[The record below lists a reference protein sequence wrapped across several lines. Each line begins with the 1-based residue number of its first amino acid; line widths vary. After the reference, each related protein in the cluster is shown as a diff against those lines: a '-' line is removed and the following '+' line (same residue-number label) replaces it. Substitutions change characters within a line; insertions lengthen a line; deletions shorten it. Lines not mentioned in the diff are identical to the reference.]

1 MITTYDYIESNKRKT
16 ILLILLFP
24 VSFMFI
30 LFAVFC
36 FALWCFPEMRA
47 NNSPIVSQVID
58 SYWEIFI
65 GCILL
70 SVIWTTIAFY
80 GGSNMIVGMV
90 NATELQDEPNTY
102 SSDLKNFLEKLSITK
117 DITKD
122 KIKREKIRKIK
133 ENIS

>member
-1 MITTYDYIESNKRKT
+1 
-16 ILLILLFP
+16 
-24 VSFMFI
+24 
-30 LFAVFC
+30 
-36 FALWCFPEMRA
+36 MRA
-47 NNSPIVSQVID
+47 NNSPVVSQVIN

-102 SSDLKNFLEKLSITK
+102 SSDLKNFLEKFSITE
-117 DITKD
+117 DIPKA
-122 KIKREKIRKIK
+122 KISREEIRKILENVSSK
-133 ENIS
+133 EKIPTPNLYIVKDEAELKPFSVGTIADSAVILTKSYIE